1 MVSASGL
8 AITSRLAKGWIDF
21 AIAFTGCVARG
32 NYLRILFLH
41 EVNYLE
47 KPIFEMHEF
56 PEYLALRGHQV
67 GFVHFPEG
75 WLVPHVR
82 KQGFKATIPGR
93 AAKESS
99 ISLYTPQSAPGSMVG
114 RLKTA
119 LTFGSIFRKVLADF
133 RPDVVVSF
141 AIPTSGWQ
149 SLIEARRAGIPYVF
163 RALDVSHKIR
173 KNLFS
178 PLIKIAEQ
186 FVYKSANHVSTNNP
200 AMAEYCMSMG
210 AHRENVS
217 VDLPPLDLSH
227 FEKAKSFRSEYRANL
242 GLSDSDRVITY
253 MGSFFYF
260 SGLPEVLG
268 EFAKTKDESLKL
280 LLIGGGE
287 QEQELRNL
295 AKKLGIAERVKFTG
309 FVGFADL
316 PKYLGAADVAINSMQ
331 RTLVSNAAFP
341 NKVLQYMA
349 SGLPVVSTD
358 LDGLRKTFGQYPG
371 LSLVSSPVEVVSKA
385 CELMNNP
392 NLQDIGRQNQTEVAK
407 IFSREGSVDAFEKQ
421 LLRIVGA
428 NG

>member
-1 MVSASGL
+1 M
-8 AITSRLAKGWIDF
+8 
-21 AIAFTGCVARG
+21 
-32 NYLRILFLH
+32 RILFLH

-56 PEYLALRGHQV
+56 PEYLALRGHQI

-75 WLVPHVR
+75 WTNKQVAD
-82 KQGFKATIPGR
+82 QGFKSEINGR
-93 AAKESS
+93 AATEAK
-99 ISLYTPQSAPGSMVG
+99 ITLYTPQNSAGTLLG

-119 LTFGSIFRKVLADF
+119 RTFRSVFRKVLADF

-141 AIPTSGWQ
+141 SVPTSGWQ
-149 SLIEARRAGIPYVF
+149 ALDVSRKAGIPYVF

-178 PLIKIAEQ
+178 PLIKLAEK
-186 FVYKSANHVSTNNP
+186 FVYKNATYASANNP
-200 AMAEYCMSMG
+200 AMADYCISMG
-210 AHRENVS
+210 ARREGVS

-227 FEKAKSFRSEYRANL
+227 FKNASSFRSEYRKKL
-242 GLSDSDRVITY
+242 GFSESDQVITY

-268 EFAKTKDESLKL
+268 EFAKTKDENLKL

-295 AKKLGIAERVKFTG
+295 ARKIGISERVKFTG

-316 PKYLGAADVAINSMQ
+316 PKYLGATDVAINSMH

-349 SGLPVVSTD
+349 SGLTVVSTD
-358 LDGLRKTFGQYPG
+358 LDGLRKTFGQFPG
-371 LSLVSSPVEVVSKA
+371 LSLVSSPAEVISKA

-407 IFSREGSVDAFEKQ
+407 IFSREGAVDAFEKQ
-421 LLRIVGA
+421 LLRIVG
-428 NG
+428 GK

>member
-1 MVSASGL
+1 
-8 AITSRLAKGWIDF
+8 
-21 AIAFTGCVARG
+21 
-32 NYLRILFLH
+32 LRILFLH

-56 PEYLALRGHQV
+56 PEYLALRGHQI

-75 WLVPHVR
+75 WTIKQVAD
-82 KQGFKATIPGR
+82 QGFKSEINGR
-93 AAKESS
+93 AAKEAK
-99 ISLYTPQSAPGSMVG
+99 ITLYTPQNAAGTLLG

-119 LTFGSIFRKVLADF
+119 LTFRSVFRKALADF

-141 AIPTSGWQ
+141 SVPTSGWQ
-149 SLIEARRAGIPYVF
+149 ALIETNKAGIPYVF

-178 PLIKIAEQ
+178 PLIKLAEK
-186 FVYKSANHVSTNNP
+186 FVYKNASHLSTNNP
-200 AMAEYCMSMG
+200 AMADYCISMG
-210 AHRENVS
+210 AEKESVS

-227 FEKAKSFRSEYRANL
+227 FKEASSFRSEYRKKL
-242 GLSDSDRVITY
+242 GFSERDQVITY

-268 EFAKTKDESLKL
+268 EFAKTKNENFKL

-287 QEQELRNL
+287 QAQELRNL
-295 AKKLGIAERVKFTG
+295 AKDLGITERVKFTG
-309 FVGFADL
+309 FVGFAEL
-316 PKYLGAADVAINSMQ
+316 PKYLGAADVAINSMH

-358 LDGLRKTFGQYPG
+358 LDGLRKTFGPLQG
-371 LSLVSSPVEVVSKA
+371 LSLVSSPVAVLAKA
-385 CELMNNP
+385 CELMNNA

-407 IFSREGSVDAFEKQ
+407 IFSREGAVDAFEKQ
-421 LLRIVGA
+421 LLRVVGA

>member
-1 MVSASGL
+1 M
-8 AITSRLAKGWIDF
+8 
-21 AIAFTGCVARG
+21 
-32 NYLRILFLH
+32 RILFLH

-75 WLVPHVR
+75 WTNKQVAD
-82 KQGFKATIPGR
+82 QGFKYEINGR
-93 AAKESS
+93 AAKEAN
-99 ISLYTPQSAPGSMVG
+99 ITLYTPQKATGMLLG

-119 LTFGSIFRKVLADF
+119 LTFQTVFGKVLEDF
-133 RPDVVVSF
+133 HPDVVVSF
-141 AIPTSGWQ
+141 SVPTSGWQ
-149 SLIEARRAGIPYVF
+149 ALEVSRKAGIPYVF

-173 KNLFS
+173 KNLFT
-178 PLIKIAEQ
+178 PLIKLAEK
-186 FVYKSANHVSTNNP
+186 FVYKNATYVSANNL
-200 AMAEYCMSMG
+200 AMVDYCISMG
-210 AHRENVS
+210 AKKERVS
-217 VDLPPLDLSH
+217 VELPPLDVSH
-227 FEKAKSFRSEYRANL
+227 FKNASSFRSEYRKKL
-242 GLSDSDRVITY
+242 DFSESDHVITY

-268 EFAKTKDESLKL
+268 EFAKTKNQNLKL

-295 AKKLGIAERVKFTG
+295 AKKLGIYEQVKFTG

-316 PKYLGAADVAINSMQ
+316 PKYVGVADVAINSMH

-358 LDGLRKTFGQYPG
+358 LDGLRKTFGQFPG
-371 LSLVSSPVEVVSKA
+371 LSLVSSPLEVIAKA
-385 CELMNNP
+385 CELINDP

-407 IFSREGSVDAFEKQ
+407 IFSREGAVDAFEKQ

>member
-1 MVSASGL
+1 M
-8 AITSRLAKGWIDF
+8 
-21 AIAFTGCVARG
+21 
-32 NYLRILFLH
+32 RILFLH

-56 PEYLALRGHQV
+56 PEYLALRGHQI

-75 WLVPHVR
+75 WTNKQVAD
-82 KQGFKATIPGR
+82 QGFKSEIFGR
-93 AAKESS
+93 AANEAK
-99 ISLYTPQSAPGSMVG
+99 ITLYTPQNAAGTLLG

-119 LTFGSIFRKVLADF
+119 LTFRSAFREVLADF

-141 AIPTSGWQ
+141 SVPTSGWQ
-149 SLIEARRAGIPYVF
+149 ALDVSRKAGIPYVF

-178 PLIKIAEQ
+178 PLIKLAEK
-186 FVYKSANHVSTNNP
+186 FVYKNASYVSANNP
-200 AMAEYCMSMG
+200 AMADYCISMG
-210 AHRENVS
+210 ARREGVS

-227 FEKAKSFRSEYRANL
+227 FKNASSFRSEYRKKL
-242 GLSDSDRVITY
+242 GFSESDQVITY

-268 EFAKTKDESLKL
+268 ELAKIERENLKL

-295 AKKLGIAERVKFTG
+295 AEKLGISERVKFAG

-316 PKYLGAADVAINSMQ
+316 PKYLGTTDVAINSMH

-358 LDGLRKTFGQYPG
+358 LDGLRKTFGQFPG
-371 LSLVSSPVEVVSKA
+371 LSLVSSPAEVISKA

-407 IFSREGSVDAFEKQ
+407 IFSREGAVDAFEKQ

>member
-1 MVSASGL
+1 M
-8 AITSRLAKGWIDF
+8 
-21 AIAFTGCVARG
+21 
-32 NYLRILFLH
+32 RILFLH

-56 PEYLALRGHQV
+56 PEYLALIGHQT

-75 WLVPHVR
+75 WTS
-82 KQGFKATIPGR
+82 KQAEDQGFKSEIFGR
-93 AAKESS
+93 AANEAK
-99 ISLYTPQSAPGSMVG
+99 ITLYTPQSAAGTLLG

-119 LTFGSIFRKVLADF
+119 LTFRSAFRKVLADF
-133 RPDVVVSF
+133 KPDVVVSF
-141 AIPTSGWQ
+141 SVPTSGWQ
-149 SLIEARRAGIPYVF
+149 ALDVSRKACIPYVF

-178 PLIKIAEQ
+178 PLIKLAEK
-186 FVYKSANHVSTNNP
+186 FVYKNATYVSANNP
-200 AMAEYCMSMG
+200 AMADYCISMG
-210 AHRENVS
+210 ARREGVS

-227 FEKAKSFRSEYRANL
+227 FKNASSFRTEYRKKL
-242 GLSDSDRVITY
+242 GFSESDQVITY

-260 SGLPEVLG
+260 SGLPEVFG
-268 EFAKTKDESLKL
+268 ELAKIERENLKL

-295 AKKLGIAERVKFTG
+295 AKKLGIPERVKFAG

-316 PKYLGAADVAINSMQ
+316 PKYLGATDVAINSMH

-358 LDGLRKTFGQYPG
+358 LDGLRKTFGQFPG
-371 LSLVSSPVEVVSKA
+371 LSLVSSPAEVISKA

-407 IFSREGSVDAFEKQ
+407 IFSREGAVDAFEKQ

>member
-1 MVSASGL
+1 
-8 AITSRLAKGWIDF
+8 
-21 AIAFTGCVARG
+21 
-32 NYLRILFLH
+32 LRILFLH

-56 PEYLALRGHQV
+56 PEYLALRGHQI

-75 WLVPHVR
+75 WTNKQVAE
-82 KQGFKATIPGR
+82 QGFKSEINGR
-93 AAKESS
+93 AANEAK
-99 ISLYTPQSAPGSMVG
+99 ITLYTPQNAAGTLLG

-119 LTFGSIFRKVLADF
+119 LTFRSAFREVLADF

-141 AIPTSGWQ
+141 SVPTSGWQ
-149 SLIEARRAGIPYVF
+149 ALDVSRKAGIPYVF

-178 PLIKIAEQ
+178 PLIKLAEK
-186 FVYKSANHVSTNNP
+186 FVYKNATYVSANNP
-200 AMAEYCMSMG
+200 AMADYCISMG
-210 AHRENVS
+210 ARREGVS

-227 FEKAKSFRSEYRANL
+227 FKNASSFRSEYRKKL
-242 GLSDSDRVITY
+242 GFSESDQVITY

-268 EFAKTKDESLKL
+268 EFAKTENENLKL

-295 AKKLGIAERVKFTG
+295 AEELGISERVKFAG

-316 PKYLGAADVAINSMQ
+316 PKYLGATDVAINSMH

-358 LDGLRKTFGQYPG
+358 LDGLRKTFGQFPG
-371 LSLVSSPVEVVSKA
+371 LSLVSSPAEVISKA

-407 IFSREGSVDAFEKQ
+407 IFSREGAVDAFEKQ

>member
-1 MVSASGL
+1 M
-8 AITSRLAKGWIDF
+8 
-21 AIAFTGCVARG
+21 
-32 NYLRILFLH
+32 RILFLH

-56 PEYLALRGHQV
+56 PEYLALRGHQI

-75 WLVPHVR
+75 WTNKQVAD
-82 KQGFKATIPGR
+82 QGFKSEIFGR
-93 AAKESS
+93 AAKEAKVT
-99 ISLYTPQSAPGSMVG
+99 LYTPQNAAGTLLG

-119 LTFGSIFRKVLADF
+119 LTFRSVFGKVLADF

-141 AIPTSGWQ
+141 SVPTSGWQ
-149 SLIEARRAGIPYVF
+149 ALDVSRKAGIPYVF

-178 PLIKIAEQ
+178 PLIKLAEK
-186 FVYKSANHVSTNNP
+186 FVYKNATYVSANNP
-200 AMAEYCMSMG
+200 AMADYCISMG
-210 AHRENVS
+210 ARREGVS

-227 FEKAKSFRSEYRANL
+227 FKNASSFRSEYRKKL
-242 GLSDSDRVITY
+242 GFSEIDQVITY

-268 EFAKTKDESLKL
+268 EFAKNKRENLKL

-295 AKKLGIAERVKFTG
+295 ARKLGVSERVKFTG
-309 FVGFADL
+309 FVGFAEL
-316 PKYLGAADVAINSMQ
+316 PKYLGAADVAINSMH

-358 LDGLRKTFGQYPG
+358 LDGLRKTFGQFPG
-371 LSLVSSPVEVVSKA
+371 LSLVSSPAEVISKA

-392 NLQDIGRQNQTEVAK
+392 NVQEIGRQNQTEVAK
-407 IFSREGSVDAFEKQ
+407 IFSREGAVDAFEKQ
-421 LLRIVGA
+421 LLRIVGG

>member
-1 MVSASGL
+1 M
-8 AITSRLAKGWIDF
+8 
-21 AIAFTGCVARG
+21 
-32 NYLRILFLH
+32 RILFLH

-56 PEYLALRGHQV
+56 PEYLALRGHQI

-75 WLVPHVR
+75 WTSKQVAE
-82 KQGFKATIPGR
+82 QGFKSEINGR
-93 AAKESS
+93 AANEAK
-99 ISLYTPQSAPGSMVG
+99 ITLYTPQNAAGTLLG

-119 LTFGSIFRKVLADF
+119 LTFRSAFREVLADF
-133 RPDVVVSF
+133 KPDVVVSF
-141 AIPTSGWQ
+141 SVPTSGWQ
-149 SLIEARRAGIPYVF
+149 ALDVSRKAGIPYVF

-178 PLIKIAEQ
+178 PLIKLAEK
-186 FVYKSANHVSTNNP
+186 FVYKNATYVSANNP
-200 AMAEYCMSMG
+200 AMADYCISMG
-210 AHRENVS
+210 ARREGVS

-227 FEKAKSFRSEYRANL
+227 FKNASSFRSEYRKKL
-242 GLSDSDRVITY
+242 GFSESDQVITY

-268 EFAKTKDESLKL
+268 ELAKIENENLKL

-295 AKKLGIAERVKFTG
+295 AEKLGISERVKFAG

-316 PKYLGAADVAINSMQ
+316 PKYLGATDVAINSMH

-358 LDGLRKTFGQYPG
+358 LDGLRKTFGQFPG
-371 LSLVSSPVEVVSKA
+371 LSLVSSPAEVISKA

-407 IFSREGSVDAFEKQ
+407 IFSREGAVDAFEKQ

>member
-1 MVSASGL
+1 
-8 AITSRLAKGWIDF
+8 
-21 AIAFTGCVARG
+21 
-32 NYLRILFLH
+32 LRILFLH

-56 PEYLALRGHQV
+56 PEYLALRGHQI

-75 WLVPHVR
+75 WTSKQVAE
-82 KQGFKATIPGR
+82 QGFKSEINGR
-93 AAKESS
+93 AANQAKLT
-99 ISLYTPQSAPGSMVG
+99 LYTPQNAAGTLLG

-119 LTFGSIFRKVLADF
+119 LTFRSAFREVLADF

-141 AIPTSGWQ
+141 SVPTSGWQ
-149 SLIEARRAGIPYVF
+149 ALDVSRKAGIPYIF

-178 PLIKIAEQ
+178 PQIKLAEK
-186 FVYKSANHVSTNNP
+186 FVYKNASYVSANNP
-200 AMAEYCMSMG
+200 AMADYCISMG
-210 AHRENVS
+210 ARREGVS

-227 FEKAKSFRSEYRANL
+227 FKDASSFRSEYRKKL
-242 GLSDSDRVITY
+242 GFSESDQVITY

-268 EFAKTKDESLKL
+268 ELAKIKRENLKL

-287 QEQELRNL
+287 QAQELRSI
-295 AKKLGIAERVKFTG
+295 AQKLGISERVKFTG

-316 PKYLGAADVAINSMQ
+316 PKYLGASDVAINSMH

-358 LDGLRKTFGQYPG
+358 LDGLRKTFGQLPG
-371 LSLVSSPVEVVSKA
+371 LSLVSSPVEVLSKA
-385 CELMNNP
+385 CELMNNA

-407 IFSREGSVDAFEKQ
+407 IFSREGAVDAFEKQ
-421 LLRIVGA
+421 LSRIVGA